1 MEAKASPENDAYVSL
16 DPKVSLW
23 CFTKDKC
30 CRAACRAQRKTGV
43 LSEHTQHHVQTA
55 DRDGGAGTQAGG
67 LQGSAATSAAV
78 QDLLFWTCMVQCH
91 RIEQRF
97 LLAAAIREGACQEH
111 RRHLLCGIAAQAPL
125 NGTSRVAG
133 PFKEAIVFMVGG
145 GNYLEYESLSGW
157 ASRAQPPRS
166 IVYGATELLTGEQFL
181 QQLATLGQQT

>member
-1 MEAKASPENDAYVSL
+1 MQALLCWNLYRTVPLHRAEVHAS
-16 DPKVSLW
+16 
-23 CFTKDKC
+23 C
-30 CRAACRAQRKTGV
+30 CYQ
-43 LSEHTQHHVQTA
+43 
-55 DRDGGAGTQAGG
+55 
-67 LQGSAATSAAV
+67 
-78 QDLLFWTCMVQCH
+78 
-91 RIEQRF
+91 
-97 LLAAAIREGACQEH
+97 EGACQQH
-111 RRHLLCGIAAQAPL
+111 CRHSPCGVAAQAPL